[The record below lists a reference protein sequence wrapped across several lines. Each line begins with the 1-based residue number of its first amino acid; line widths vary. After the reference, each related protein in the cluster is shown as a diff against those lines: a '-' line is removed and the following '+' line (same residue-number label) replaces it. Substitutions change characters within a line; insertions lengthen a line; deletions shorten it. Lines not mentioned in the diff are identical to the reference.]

1 MELSKE
7 EKLLKVVLGIF
18 AVAFLITDIVLVFA
32 TPTLFNS
39 INAVAERIGAGKT
52 PLPNQN
58 FYLALTNAL
67 MLMIVY
73 MSYMVWKDV
82 KKNLNMVPALIICKF
97 VSSVT
102 GLLFF
107 IFSARYFAY
116 LVVTITDFPIFL
128 VLYIL
133 YRRVRGAKPPQS

>member
-7 EKLLKVVLGIF
+7 EKLLKVALGIF
-18 AVAFLITDIVLVFA
+18 AVAFLIADIVLVFA
-32 TPTLFNS
+32 TPALFNS
-39 INAVAERIGAGKT
+39 INTVAERVGVGKA

-73 MSYMVWKDV
+73 MSCMVWKDV
-82 KKNLNMVPALIICKF
+82 KKNLNMVPALVICKF
-97 VSSVT
+97 ASSMT

-116 LVVTITDFPIFL
+116 LVVQCHNFCPFC
-128 VLYIL
+128 
-133 YRRVRGAKPPQS
+133 